1 LCLIVPYPNIISLYR
16 AEMAKAAAEMLKN
29 MPSDQLASMAQQ
41 TGMPAGMQVKQNTTD
56 ELRSFSMLVKWDK

>member
-1 LCLIVPYPNIISLYR
+1 
-16 AEMAKAAAEMLKN
+16 MAKAAAEMLKN